1 MWDPLKENEIDEN
14 QTGRPA
20 KIGTAV
26 NLLYISSGIGVLRH
40 IIQASR
46 HAPKLSPASLI
57 MPIGIFNRHRLSAKF

>member
-26 NLLYISSGIGVLRH
+26 NLLYI
-40 IIQASR
+40 
-46 HAPKLSPASLI
+46 
-57 MPIGIFNRHRLSAKF
+57 